1 MGRFKKQF
9 YTVCIGIG
17 LNMLIPEYFDCI
29 VSEKEI
35 SKFHK

>member
-17 LNMLIPEYFDCI
+17 LNMLIPEYFECI
-29 VSEKEI
+29 VGGKEI
-35 SKFHK
+35 SMCHK